1 MAGLF
6 FLGCA
11 TGAGK
16 PPSWNNCSQLSTPV
30 YKAIAYDAR
39 LVTAALEHPV
49 KSESPKILVVDDDVH
64 MREFMRWC
72 LAPLRCE
79 LIEAADGAEAL
90 AALRAHAPALVISD
104 VHMPRMNGF
113 ELVAAT
119 QSEPGIAATP
129 FVMMSSLEDRAAY
142 RRAFGLGVHDFIV
155 KPLAREDVIATVN
168 RVLLLRE
175 RTRREPALAIPGYE
189 FIRKLGEGTSGEVHL
204 ARRLADG
211 HECAIKLKRF
221 HADSD
226 ESQEAVARFLDE
238 ARLLASIRHRHVAQ
252 ILDHGVTDTY
262 LYIAMEYFSCG
273 DLRATLKVAPAPRK
287 ALDYARQIGE
297 GLAAIHAAGIVHR
310 DLKPGNIMVRAD
322 GSLAIADFGL
332 AKQLDA
338 FVARTREGMAM
349 GTPLYMSPEQINGHN
364 GDGRL
369 DGRADLYS
377 LGVMLYEMLAGRP
390 LFEAA
395 SVDGLLVQHLHAER
409 PRLPQDSNIAVL
421 QPLLDKLLARECAER
436 FADAREFLAMLEQA
450 SALRLEAT
458 SDLESDRL
466 LPAWMI
472 ESVPAFLMGPVSRK
486 PLAI

>member
-1 MAGLF
+1 MS
-6 FLGCA
+6 C
-11 TGAGK
+11 K
-16 PPSWNNCSQLSTPV
+16 DPV
-30 YKAIAYDAR
+30 
-39 LVTAALEHPV
+39 
-49 KSESPKILVVDDDVH
+49 ILVVDDDPT

-72 LAPLRCE
+72 LTPLRPE
-79 LIEAADGAEAL
+79 LIGAADGLDAFAKIRE
-90 AALRAHAPALVISD
+90 HAPDLVISD

-119 QSEPGIAATP
+119 QSESGFASTP
-129 FVMMSSLEDRAAY
+129 FLMMSSLEDRATY
-142 RRAFGLGVHDFIV
+142 RRAFGLGVYDFIV

-175 RTRREPALAIPGYE
+175 KRMREPALAIPGYE

-204 ARRLADG
+204 ARRAADG
-211 HECAIKLKRF
+211 RECAVKMKRF
-221 HADSD
+221 NADGD
-226 ESQEAVARFLDE
+226 ESREAVARFLDE

-262 LYIAMEYFSCG
+262 LYIAMEYFSRG
-273 DLRATLKVAPAPRK
+273 DLRATLKVAPTSRK
-287 ALDYARQIGE
+287 ALEYARQIGE

-310 DLKPGNIMVRAD
+310 DLKPGNIMVRTD

-349 GTPLYMSPEQINGHN
+349 GTPLYMSPEQINGHT

-369 DGRADLYS
+369 DGRTDLYS
-377 LGVMLYEMLAGRP
+377 LGVMLFEMLAGRP

-409 PRLPQDSNIAVL
+409 PRLPEESSMAVL
-421 QPLLDKLLARECAER
+421 QPLLDKLLARDCAER
-436 FADAREFLAMLEQA
+436 FANAQAFLAMLEQA
-450 SALRLEAT
+450 SALRLDDTNE
-458 SDLESDRL
+458 LESGDM

-472 ESVPAFLMGPVSRK
+472 ESVPAFLTGSLSRQVNR
-486 PLAI
+486 

>member
-1 MAGLF
+1 M
-6 FLGCA
+6 
-11 TGAGK
+11 
-16 PPSWNNCSQLSTPV
+16 STQRP
-30 YKAIAYDAR
+30 
-39 LVTAALEHPV
+39 T
-49 KSESPKILVVDDDVH
+49 ILIVDDDPT

-72 LAPLRCE
+72 LAPLQPE
-79 LIEAADGAEAL
+79 LIDAADGFDAL
-90 AALRAHAPALVISD
+90 AKIRQHTPDLVISD

-119 QSEPGIAATP
+119 QSEAGLAATP
-129 FVMMSSLEDRAAY
+129 FLMMSSLEDRAAY

-155 KPLAREDVIATVN
+155 KPLAREDVLATVK

-175 RTRREPALAIPGYE
+175 QAQRETALAVPGYE

-211 HECAIKLKRF
+211 RECAIKLKRF
-221 HADSD
+221 ATDGD

-262 LYIAMEYFSCG
+262 LYIAMEYFSRG
-273 DLRATLKVAPAPRK
+273 DLRATLKVAPASRK

-310 DLKPGNIMVRAD
+310 DLKPGNIMVRTD

-349 GTPLYMSPEQINGHN
+349 GTPLYMSPEQINGHT

-369 DGRADLYS
+369 DGRTDLYS
-377 LGVMLYEMLAGRP
+377 LGVILYEMLAGRP

-409 PRLPQDSNIAVL
+409 PKLPEDASIAVL
-421 QPLLDKLLARECAER
+421 QPLLDKLLARDCAER
-436 FADAREFLAMLEQA
+436 FADAQAFLAMLDQA
-450 SALRLEAT
+450 SALRLDAKSE
-458 SDLESDRL
+458 LESGRL

-472 ESVPAFLMGPVSRK
+472 ESVPAFLMGSVSSQ
-486 PLAI
+486 PQTV